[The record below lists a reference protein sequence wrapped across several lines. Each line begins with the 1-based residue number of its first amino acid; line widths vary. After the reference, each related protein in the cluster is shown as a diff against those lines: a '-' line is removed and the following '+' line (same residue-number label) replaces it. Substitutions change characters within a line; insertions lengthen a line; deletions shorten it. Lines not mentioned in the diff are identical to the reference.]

1 MASSGWQGACGNTKC
16 DSMNSEIRLGF
27 FAALIAYTMWGFL
40 PLYFK
45 AIEHISPDLI
55 LAHRI
60 AWSVPTG
67 ALLIAFARN
76 WRDVK
81 AALTPSR
88 LGWLTLSAILIAANW
103 MTYIWAVGEGRVME
117 ASLGYY
123 INPLVNV
130 LIGAAFFSE
139 RLRKMQWLAVAVATI
154 GVGVMAVAL
163 GRLPW
168 VALFLCFSFAAYS
181 VIRKQVPVDGR
192 AGFLVEVLVLI
203 VPALAWLWHS
213 AGAGGEVLGNGGW
226 DIPLLIAA
234 GPITALPLIFFAVA
248 AKRLKLS
255 TIGMMQYIG
264 PTIQF
269 ILAIIL
275 GETFG
280 WMHGAAFACIW
291 TALVL
296 FTSDSLV
303 DNRRA
308 KRLAR
313 AAETS

>member
-1 MASSGWQGACGNTKC
+1 
-16 DSMNSEIRLGF
+16 LGF

-139 RLRKMQWLAVAVATI
+139 RLRTMQWLAVAVATI
-154 GVGVMAVAL
+154 GVSVMAVAL

-213 AGAGGEVLGNGGW
+213 TGAGERVLGNGGW